1 MKVELEKTILR
12 FLQDYCYKRNIDN
25 LVSEFSLT
33 IASKI
38 AKAVLGDSLTH
49 IKFEKICVARK
60 DFFWANDL
68 DEKLFIINL
77 YREFKKELSYYQFN
91 SLTDALLEYKK
102 RVENGNLKGF
112 PKGTKEDT
120 LRSNLSIYLQYE
132 NFCEPRC
139 GSGNSDI
146 IIPSQKAIIETK
158 IWNGVEYY
166 NSGIPELKEYLTKQQ
181 YSKGYYIIYD
191 YNMYLNNIIKGN
203 GEFFEISDLLHNI
216 YVIFIRMNPPLPSR
230 IYKTHKN
237 TI

>member
-91 SLTDALLEYKK
+91 SL
-102 RVENGNLKGF
+102 N
-112 PKGTKEDT
+112 
-120 LRSNLSIYLQYE
+120 
-132 NFCEPRC
+132 
-139 GSGNSDI
+139 
-146 IIPSQKAIIETK
+146 
-158 IWNGVEYY
+158 
-166 NSGIPELKEYLTKQQ
+166 
-181 YSKGYYIIYD
+181 
-191 YNMYLNNIIKGN
+191 
-203 GEFFEISDLLHNI
+203 
-216 YVIFIRMNPPLPSR
+216 
-230 IYKTHKN
+230 
-237 TI
+237 